1 MFFLPSF
8 SLCFLLE
15 AWVSSFQ
22 KAIHILTALVG
33 FAGAGS
39 GMSSLDHSWDS
50 LLVGWEPHLSW
61 EDAHGGSSTYK
72 DTKTLLLG
80 LGIRQGQFSPAVCIA
95 LEVGLNDK
103 E

>member
-8 SLCFLLE
+8 SLRFLLE

-39 GMSSLDHSWDS
+39 GMSSPDHSWDS
-50 LLVGWEPHLSW
+50 LLAGWEPHLSW

-72 DTKTLLLG
+72 DIKTLLLG
-80 LGIRQGQFSPAVCIA
+80 LGIRQGQFSLAACIA